1 MADENNIG
9 PVAAVETTEVEA
21 KTPAAKKQ
29 RSPQRPTTAVEPARS
44 ASKADAAKSQVTKP
58 RAYSEQEKTGKLKL
72 IETAVTEGKSSLK
85 DAIKTAG
92 ISEQTYYNWKR
103 SATPAVQKNEKPA
116 PASDELA
123 DLVQLEEENQKLRKR
138 LAEKLRAENTELR
151 KRLGLD

>member
-9 PVAAVETTEVEA
+9 PVAAVETPEAEA

-29 RSPQRPTTAVEPARS
+29 KSPQRPKTAVEPARS
-44 ASKADAAKSQVTKP
+44 ESKTTAAKSQVTKP
-58 RAYSEQEKTGKLKL
+58 RAYSEQEKIGKLKL
-72 IETAVTEGKSSLK
+72 IETAVTKGKSTLK

-103 SATPAVQKNEKPA
+103 TATPVVQRNEKPA
-116 PASDELA
+116 PAGDELA

-138 LAEKLRAENTELR
+138 LAEKLRVENTQLR